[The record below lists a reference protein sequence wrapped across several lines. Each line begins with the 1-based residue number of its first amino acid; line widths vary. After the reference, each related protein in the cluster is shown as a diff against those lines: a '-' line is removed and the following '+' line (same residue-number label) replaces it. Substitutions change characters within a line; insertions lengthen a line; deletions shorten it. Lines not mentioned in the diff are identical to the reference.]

1 MTWCMKNLE
10 KYQAIL
16 FDFDGVLC
24 KDHFYTNLI
33 SQYPEVYDY
42 IQDTIFWGSN
52 DLCHRWMKNELTM
65 QDINKYISENTDI
78 NYEILVDYF
87 EQSIKEMKI
96 DLRLINLAKIFKKQ
110 GKKIAIVTNNMDVF
124 SQITVPH
131 NGFDILF
138 DVVINS
144 ADYALLKQE
153 QDGKLFDIA
162 LKQIWIP
169 DFGSCLLIDDSAKVR
184 TVFESRGGDTFAYS
198 NFEDFEK
205 WVSG

>member
-1 MTWCMKNLE
+1 M
-10 KYQAIL
+10 
-16 FDFDGVLC
+16 
-24 KDHFYTNLI
+24 
-33 SQYPEVYDY
+33 
-42 IQDTIFWGSN
+42 
-52 DLCHRWMKNELTM
+52 CHRWMKNELTM

-162 LKQIWIP
+162 LKQI
-169 DFGSCLLIDDSAKVR
+169 
-184 TVFESRGGDTFAYS
+184 
-198 NFEDFEK
+198 
-205 WVSG
+205 